1 MTRVGRRAAV
11 GIVSALL
18 LQVMC
23 VLTAAPAAAD
33 IFLKRD
39 RFGVLHFTNVPTD
52 KGYQVM
58 MREPIAVPR
67 PGGIGASAATGS
79 SFMVDSQAFDPIIA
93 EVAGRY
99 QIDRALVK
107 AVIRAESGFQP
118 RAVSRKG
125 ARGLMQ
131 LMPRTALQLGVS
143 NAFDPQSNVEG
154 GTRYLREL
162 LERYNFDLVKALAA
176 YNAGPR
182 RVEQYRGVPP
192 YYETHA
198 YVARI
203 IRDFN
208 HKKLAQRAASQ
219 AQSHKPAGSQQSSS
233 LRQRSAKLKTTTT
246 AFTQQSE

>member
-1 MTRVGRRAAV
+1 
-11 GIVSALL
+11 
-18 LQVMC
+18 MC

-99 QIDRALVK
+99 QMDRALVK

-131 LMPRTALQLGVS
+131 LMPETALLHGVRNIHEPS
-143 NAFDPQSNVEG
+143 QNIEG
-154 GTRYLREL
+154 GVQHLRMLLDRYGGNVPL
-162 LERYNFDLVKALAA
+162 ALAA
-176 YNAGPR
+176 YNAGEQAVDQHGGIPPFPETR
-182 RVEQYRGVPP
+182 DYVWRVLQFRQQYR
-192 YYETHA
+192 
-198 YVARI
+198 
-203 IRDFN
+203 
-208 HKKLAQRAASQ
+208 
-219 AQSHKPAGSQQSSS
+219 S
-233 LRQRSAKLKTTTT
+233 LRPAVGRVA
-246 AFTQQSE
+246 AIGVGRW